1 MEDDQCLF
9 SDDTARPNFLANR
22 LPRNARPTA
31 TKAIPSFSLDPTVH
45 SLSLQAS
52 VYPTTNELDSRRTP
66 TVTMVSGGLQ
76 LGMPERISMLSPVKS
91 AKDGNYGD
99 ALQSPSLYLEGG
111 CFSET
116 PDGGALRGGVAPHLL
131 SKEVIGLLAQYAAVG
146 LMMGTLP
153 STITPFLSYYL
164 NMEGQATT
172 SARALLGIPWSLK
185 VFVGI
190 CSDCFPICG
199 SRRRSYMM
207 ISWSVC
213 GVCLLAMGFMPVGRP
228 YFPVASWRTLKPQDY
243 TAAEIETINYSAPET
258 GGKYIVLMMLATLGY
273 LVSDVAADG
282 LVVEYAQREPLITRG
297 RTQTAIYTFRTLF
310 NAFGSLLVGLGLS
323 SPPYGGSFDFGL
335 SFPVCMIV
343 LACCCLPVMVA
354 TWVYVKET
362 RPPSPP
368 PNLKVYI
375 GRLWSAIQSRAVNQ
389 VIAYSFFSG
398 VLGGISYVAVDP
410 VAMYWARATS
420 FNIAVAQIISS
431 GITVA
436 TLVYMA
442 KSGLDWNWRTVT
454 VTTTIVVIAVDSV
467 CTFLTIWDVV
477 RDQWFW
483 LGLPIVEAV
492 PAGISFI
499 VGTYVVVE
507 LAEEGTE
514 AAIYGLMT
522 TVNNLSNPFS
532 ATLTKVI
539 NGSFQVH
546 NTDVMND
553 TTVVRRDVTIT
564 VIISYVCKLASLG
577 FLVWLPRQKAETQAL
592 KKNGGSSARMGW
604 LTLGYCSFAL
614 VWSIFVNL
622 LGIFES
628 TRCLP
633 ITGGC

>member
-1 MEDDQCLF
+1 
-9 SDDTARPNFLANR
+9 
-22 LPRNARPTA
+22 
-31 TKAIPSFSLDPTVH
+31 
-45 SLSLQAS
+45 
-52 VYPTTNELDSRRTP
+52 
-66 TVTMVSGGLQ
+66 MVSGGRQ
-76 LGMPERISMLSPVKS
+76 LGLSERNSMPSPIKS
-91 AKDGNYGD
+91 AHDGSYGD
-99 ALQSPSLYLEGG
+99 MLQSPSLHLESGHP
-111 CFSET
+111 SEAAIE
-116 PDGGALRGGVAPHLL
+116 GALRDGEVPHLM
-131 SKEVIGLLAQYAAVG
+131 SKEVLGLLAQYAAVG

-172 SARALLGIPWSLK
+172 SARALLGIPWSFK

-199 SRRRSYMM
+199 YRRRSYMM
-207 ISWSVC
+207 IGWSVC
-213 GVCLLAMGFMPVGRP
+213 GFCLLAMGFMPVGRP

-243 TAAEIETINYSAPET
+243 TLAEIQAINHSAPDT

-282 LVVEYAQREPLITRG
+282 LVVEYAQREPLSIRG
-297 RTQTAIYTFRTLF
+297 RTQTAIYTVRTLF
-310 NAFGSLLVGLGLS
+310 NALGSLLVGLGLS
-323 SPPYGGSFDFGL
+323 SPSYGGSFDFGV
-335 SFPVCMIV
+335 SFPACMLI
-343 LACCCLPVMVA
+343 LASGCLPVVVV
-354 TWVYVKET
+354 TWICVREK
-362 RPPSPP
+362 RHPPPSPD
-368 PNLKVYI
+368 LKAYLR
-375 GRLWSAIQSRAVNQ
+375 RLWSAIQSRAVYQ

-410 VAMYWARATS
+410 VTMYWAHATS
-420 FNIAVAQIISS
+420 FNIAVAQIVAS

-436 TLVYMA
+436 TLVYMG

-454 VTTTIVVIAVDSV
+454 VTTTVAVIAVDSV
-467 CTFLTIWDVV
+467 CTFFTIWDVV

-507 LAEEGTE
+507 LADEGTE

-522 TVNNLSNPFS
+522 TVNNLSSPFS

-539 NGSFQVH
+539 NGPFQVH
-546 NTDVMND
+546 NADVMND
-553 TTVVRRDVTIT
+553 TTAVRRDVTIT
-564 VIISYVCKLASLG
+564 VIISYVCKLASLA

-614 VWSIFVNL
+614 VWSILVNL